1 MDDNQNNPNRRVGEC
16 PRRIFWLLPRTAI
29 KPAYMI
35 TRKES
40 LNEASQHL
48 LEFVRKHSIQSLNV
62 AGSRQQDF
70 YQSPNVTLQ
79 FALLDREPAMR
90 GGAVTDMEQYG

>member
-1 MDDNQNNPNRRVGEC
+1 
-16 PRRIFWLLPRTAI
+16 
-29 KPAYMI
+29 MI